1 MSRAPETPTHAYIN
15 VINIIKVRLPLA
27 ASCTTGYEYITQ
39 VVSYWLIA
47 SINYWRNPISVEA
60 EELFWNP
67 PLLTL
72 ELTPNYISWCLNET
86 ATQISTE
93 QSRDKSYAEREK
105 GDRFQFMNS
114 IYSRYE
120 NKIIIPDA
128 GSTDH
133 DMMQISTPTVGSRYA
148 TAHCDGGLY
157 LRDVGVELGIMMTM
171 QV

>member
-1 MSRAPETPTHAYIN
+1 
-15 VINIIKVRLPLA
+15 
-27 ASCTTGYEYITQ
+27 
-39 VVSYWLIA
+39 
-47 SINYWRNPISVEA
+47 
-60 EELFWNP
+60 
-67 PLLTL
+67 L